1 MVIGTS
7 GSRIGTDRMFSRKK
21 TDVTEKNGAARDGGG
36 EVKGGAGGQEGG
48 VFRSL

>member
-1 MVIGTS
+1 MAAVLALIECF
-7 GSRIGTDRMFSRKK
+7 REKK